1 MKEAGYEKTQKAFLE
16 EMASHEPQREIGV
29 KVSLSLFYP

>member
-1 MKEAGYEKTQKAFLE
+1 MEAGYEKSQKVFLE
-16 EMASHEPQREIGV
+16 EMTSYEPQRAIGV